1 MIMFLLITLMVILTW
16 LAVETALAILDG
28 LTKDNNK

>member
-28 LTKDNNK
+28 STKDNNK

>member
-16 LAVETALAILDG
+16 LAVETALAILENMD
-28 LTKDNNK
+28 KQ